1 MQIPWWKKWWSYLF
15 EIHVESTSSFYNEE
29 LHVSIVDGRYQLT
42 TPTAIYSWADKYDNF
57 KIAFENFNFQKQQI
71 QDVLILGFGMG
82 SIPYM
87 LEKTFGKQFRYTG
100 VEIDEEVVYLA
111 SKYVVSSLKSDIQII
126 QADAST
132 FIHVDPNRYDLITMD
147 VFIGHE
153 VPAVFLTGEYLESL
167 KESLSDNGVLMFNM
181 LAQEAT
187 DREVAS
193 RFFKDHFLPVFPG
206 GGIEKIKGNMILV
219 SEHTAFHK

>member
-57 KIAFENFNFQKQQI
+57 KLAFEKLDFNERSI
-71 QDVLILGFGMG
+71 EDVLILGFGMG

-87 LEKTFGKQFRYTG
+87 LERTFGQRFRYTG
-100 VEIDEEVVYLA
+100 VEIDEEVIYLA
-111 SKYVVSSLKSDIQII
+111 SKYVVSSLASDIQII

-132 FIHVDPNRYDLITMD
+132 FIHMDPNRYDLITMD

-153 VPAVFLTGEYLESL
+153 IPTVFLTGEYLNSL
-167 KESLSDNGVLMFNM
+167 KESLSEDGILMFNM
-181 LAQEAT
+181 LAQTPSDRAAAT
-187 DREVAS
+187 Q
-193 RFFKDHFLPVFPG
+193 FFGDYFLPVFPS
-206 GGIEKIKGNMILV
+206 GGIENIKGNMILV
-219 SEHTAFHK
+219 SEHTAFQL